1 MQKNGVSTKCQLLS
15 YHNVT
20 NKNLSQSLSGFT
32 KKSVST
38 KEAIPKICRPLNQPK
53 IQVWKP
59 MRTKELLTKL
69 EDRRREA
76 E

>member
-1 MQKNGVSTKCQLLS
+1 MEFQPNVSYYHITTLQTKI
-15 YHNVT
+15 
-20 NKNLSQSLSGFT
+20 SLSLSLGLQ